1 MCACVCVDVCVLFAD
16 MYTVYTSVWVPWS
29 LMLDILAMIVRRW
42 SESSLQIGTLQV
54 APLHVLSHFAA
65 NVRPQGLPQT
75 LAIPA
80 IQKDKVGLLQMSK
93 FEASKD
99 SPHIIH
105 IELRL
110 SREILSKLTWLEEL
124 WQLWRAAEFTARFQ
138 GFQGFRS
145 PFGAVA
151 SWILSSRPSRD
162 WEDGGYACTGE
173 FQSLPLPPWK
183 AHSPLRQ
190 HQSQNLDA
198 GTVGKEDT
206 SAEYLAELLS

>member
-1 MCACVCVDVCVLFAD
+1 
-16 MYTVYTSVWVPWS
+16 
-29 LMLDILAMIVRRW
+29 MLDILAMIVRRW

-110 SREILSKLTWLEEL
+110 SREILSKLT
-124 WQLWRAAEFTARFQ
+124 
-138 GFQGFRS
+138 
-145 PFGAVA
+145 
-151 SWILSSRPSRD
+151 
-162 WEDGGYACTGE
+162 
-173 FQSLPLPPWK
+173 
-183 AHSPLRQ
+183 
-190 HQSQNLDA
+190 
-198 GTVGKEDT
+198 
-206 SAEYLAELLS
+206 